1 MLHILDIYAVIL
13 LFQVG
18 QRSTV
23 KNYCPVNLLSV
34 VSKVFEKL
42 VNNML
47 VDHLEKHGLFSDYQY
62 GYRSSQLTADPQTVV
77 SGRIAR
83 AFNRSGAT
91 QAVALDISKAFERV
105 WNASLLSS
113 MEFRIRY
120 LVLFRLFLLT
130 EVFKWFWMGILHK
143 NIQIMLEFLK
153 APFLVVCFSYNAL
166 MTFLI
171 MLSLILFSVLMILLS
186 TPSVARHLICDSNST
201 PTVIRHL
208 ICGSN

>member
-1 MLHILDIYAVIL
+1 MLHILDIYVVIL

-47 VDHLEKHGLFSDYQY
+47 VDDLEKYGLFSDYQY
-62 GYRSSQLTADPQTVV
+62 GYRSSQLTADPLTVV

-113 MEFRIRY
+113 MEFRVRY
-120 LVLFRLFLLT
+120 LALFRLFLVT
-130 EVFKWFWMGILHK
+130 EVFKWFWMGISAQKYPNKAGIPQGSILGC
-143 NIQIMLEFLK
+143 MFFLQYINDL
-153 APFLVVCFSYNAL
+153 PYHVISNVVFCAHDTTLYSK
-166 MTFLI
+166 
-171 MLSLILFSVLMILLS
+171 
-186 TPSVARHLICDSNST
+186 
-201 PTVIRHL
+201 
-208 ICGSN
+208 CGQTSDL